1 VLVVVGVVL
10 VAAVGGGLFV
20 LVKRRT
26 RSADEP
32 LEE

>member
-1 VLVVVGVVL
+1 VLVVVGVLV
-10 VAAVGGGLFV
+10 VAAVGGGLYV

-26 RSADEP
+26 RTADEP